1 MKVSRRK
8 PKFEYQYMGEGY
20 PDYCLILEGIT
31 AELEKLYHSLWDRR
45 KEELEIRNI
54 AKQVK
59 TAWML
64 FKLES
69 NDHVILEADG
79 KYTNHHIFLD
89 RKSRELYV
97 NTRNLLRF
105 EGNLQYPNSTNDRES
120 ESEIS
125 LNEWLMDLRR
135 VKASKLMFSY
145 LARTMM
151 NWRDSKTRHYQGVLT
166 AISTQVTEIHDFLKY
181 GKTWADNRESIRDL
195 EQVSEMLTA
204 VHELEETKDE
214 KDAWRNLFSFIE
226 RRYRWWYD

>member
-1 MKVSRRK
+1 
-8 PKFEYQYMGEGY
+8 
-20 PDYCLILEGIT
+20 
-31 AELEKLYHSLWDRR
+31 
-45 KEELEIRNI
+45 
-54 AKQVK
+54 
-59 TAWML
+59 
-64 FKLES
+64 
-69 NDHVILEADG
+69 
-79 KYTNHHIFLD
+79 
-89 RKSRELYV
+89 
-97 NTRNLLRF
+97 
-105 EGNLQYPNSTNDRES
+105 
-120 ESEIS
+120 
-125 LNEWLMDLRR
+125 
-135 VKASKLMFSY
+135 MFSY